1 MWARPPEAGPH
12 PLLPTKDTL
21 MTTTLAPD
29 VGRKGTTRSSSPR
42 RVNHFRKQ
50 TLTSYLLVSPA
61 LLLSIFIVVIPGILT
76 LLFAFTDWNG
86 IGFDAQFIG
95 IQNFQDILADPVFAT
110 SLTNNIKWLILFLT
124 LPVIIG
130 LLTAALLLRRK
141 KMRTFYQVIF
151 LMPYV
156 LAPVVNAMVWQTII
170 YNPNGG
176 VFGPLGLAPP
186 TASQATS
193 LYAAAAVDM
202 WHYWGFLTVVYLGAM
217 RQTPVD
223 QVEAATVDGAGAWKV
238 FLHVY
243 LPSIRPTLLL
253 MGVMTVIFSFLA
265 FDYVYLL
272 TQGGPAH
279 SSEVMG
285 TYAYAFAFS
294 SFQFGKAAAVGLIM
308 SFFGLLASVLYTWI
322 SRRDLLR

>member
-1 MWARPPEAGPH
+1 MV
-12 PLLPTKDTL
+12 T
-21 MTTTLAPD
+21 MIAPD
-29 VGRKGTTRSSSPR
+29 TGRAAKPR
-42 RVNHFRKQ
+42 PGVVRRRGHFRRQ
-50 TLTSYLLVSPA
+50 TATNYLLIAPA
-61 LLLSIFIVVIPGILT
+61 LLLSIVIVVIPGILT
-76 LLFAFTDWNG
+76 LLFAFTNWSG
-86 IGFDAQFIG
+86 IGFDVDFIG

-110 SLTNNIKWLILFLT
+110 SLTNNIKWLVLFLV
-124 LPVIIG
+124 LPAIIG
-130 LLTAALLLRRK
+130 LLTAALLLKRK

-156 LAPVVNAMVWQTII
+156 LAPVVNALVWQTII

-176 VFGPLGLAPP
+176 VFGLLGIAPP
-186 TASQATS
+186 TSSQATS

-217 RQTPVD
+217 RQTAVD
-223 QVEAATVDGAGAWKV
+223 QVEAASLDGAGSWGV
-238 FLHVY
+238 FRHVY

-322 SRRDLLR
+322 SRRDLTR

>member
-1 MWARPPEAGPH
+1 M
-12 PLLPTKDTL
+12 L
-21 MTTTLAPD
+21 TTLAPD
-29 VGRKGTTRSSSPR
+29 TGRSGKPR
-42 RVNHFRKQ
+42 PVPVRRGNHFRKQ
-50 TLTSYLLVSPA
+50 TATNYLLIAPA
-61 LLLSIFIVVIPGILT
+61 LLLSIVIVVIPGILT
-76 LLFAFTDWNG
+76 LLFAFTNWSG
-86 IGFDAQFIG
+86 IGFNFDFVG
-95 IQNFQDILADPVFAT
+95 IQNFQDIFADPVFAT
-110 SLTNNIKWLILFLT
+110 SLTNNIKWLVLFLVI
-124 LPVIIG
+124 PVIVG

-156 LAPVVNAMVWQTII
+156 LAPVVNALVWQTII

-176 VFGPLGLAPP
+176 VFGLFGLQPP
-186 TASQATS
+186 TSSQSTS

-223 QVEAATVDGAGAWKV
+223 QVEAASLDGAGGWGV
-238 FLHVY
+238 FRHVY

-294 SFQFGKAAAVGLIM
+294 SFEFGKAAAVGLIM

-322 SRRDLLR
+322 SRRDLTR